1 MISPTPDP
9 LVLWER
15 RSTALELKPL
25 YVTGYHLPSDAR
37 FHAYPAEKDPAEV
50 LRQIEA
56 VLDDRGVA
64 RTSAPAKDLATARD
78 TCPPYEA
85 LSVVDRVKMLATAE
99 EFAIDELV
107 EANIRGDS
115 MVALLE
121 FLLDGKGWRG
131 LLARVRGMKRIGE
144 SGLPYLISVEGAEA
158 LAKWAK
164 DREEELERR
173 SSKEQPK

>member
-25 YVTGYHLPSDAR
+25 YVTGCHLPSDAR

-64 RTSAPAKDLATARD
+64 RTSAPAKDLATDRD

-99 EFAIDELV
+99 ELSLDELV

-121 FLLDGKGWRG
+121 FLLDGKGWRV
-131 LLARVRGMKRIGE
+131 LREAARQVRRRGEGRIAYF
-144 SGLPYLISVEGAEA
+144 LSVEGADA

-164 DREEELERR
+164 EREEELERR
-173 SSKEQPK
+173 SGKEQPT